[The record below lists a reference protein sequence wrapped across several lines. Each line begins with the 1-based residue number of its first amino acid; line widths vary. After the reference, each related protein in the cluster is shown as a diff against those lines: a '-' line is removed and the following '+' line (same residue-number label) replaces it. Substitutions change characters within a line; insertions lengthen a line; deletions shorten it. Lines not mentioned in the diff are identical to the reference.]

1 MTSLRKSQDSFKAIS
16 QPRRDFWRKALS
28 VLGATLGWIWM
39 AIAGGGGLSM
49 LIRQGP
55 WPLTNGWFAL
65 ASGLCA
71 CPVTAWVL
79 RRYAG
84 RTVGWALPVAAAA
97 CFIAGRIALMLGRGS
112 NG

>member
-1 MTSLRKSQDSFKAIS
+1 MLRRTAAHRIAAHPSAQVLVAI
-16 QPRRDFWRKALS
+16 

-84 RTVGWALPVAAAA
+84 LTVGWALPVAAAA